1 MCFVSTWAYLTYLHI
16 YVIQSLYTKWVC
28 QIVALRVVG
37 LAFEVQRLQRLNR
50 FQVPY
55 TASTA
60 TLYRENEVQMRWGF
74 EPPEVIN
81 IEPTAVDMIS
91 YAFYFIGIH
100 KGSTYLIIFLLLI
113 PTWSLTLGTYLST
126 YNTVEDK

>member
-113 PTWSLTLGTYLST
+113 PTWSLTLGRYLPI
-126 YNTVEDK
+126 YLQYG